1 MLKPKPKFTKKEMKK
16 DPLLETINTGYKRY
30 NEHKSMIFRAGI
42 GIIALIV
49 IIVFL
54 STRQGS
60 QQKPADILLGNALVS
75 MDTGDIENAQFQF
88 ERLSNDH
95 ASTNSGRLSSYFLG
109 YLLFNDEEH
118 ESAKAHLSRFVSRSS
133 DDKFLASAHVML
145 SNIHQEQNDQQKE
158 TEHLE
163 LAVKYSANEDNKYSI
178 ELMLAEHYAKIGQK
192 EKALSMI
199 QNMQELDD
207 LSTNDK
213 KKAEEL
219 RGTYFSL

>member
-16 DPLLETINTGYKRY
+16 DPLLETINTGFEKY
-30 NEHKSMIFRAGI
+30 NKHKSMIFRAGI

-88 ERLSNDH
+88 ELLTDDHGSTRSGKTSNYYLGSIYFDKSDYDNAKTYLERFINS
-95 ASTNSGRLSSYFLG
+95 ASENILLSSGHF
-109 YLLFNDEEH
+109 
-118 ESAKAHLSRFVSRSS
+118 
-133 DDKFLASAHVML
+133 ML
-145 SNIHQEQNDQQKE
+145 SNIYKRESNQDKE
-158 TEHLE
+158 EKHLE
-163 LAVKYSANEDNKYSI
+163 LAVKFSSI
-178 ELMLAEHYAKIGQK
+178 PHNRHSLELALAELYVDKGTKEMAMEIVQKILNL
-192 EKALSMI
+192 ENISSS
-199 QNMQELDD
+199 N
-207 LSTNDK
+207 K

-219 RGTYFSL
+219 FGFLTRK

>member
-16 DPLLETINTGYKRY
+16 DPLLETINTGYKKY

-60 QQKPADILLGNALVS
+60 QEKPADILLGNALVS

-88 ERLSNDH
+88 ELLTDEHGSTRSGKTSNYYLGSIHFDKGDYDNAKTYLERFINS
-95 ASTNSGRLSSYFLG
+95 ASENILLSSGHF
-109 YLLFNDEEH
+109 
-118 ESAKAHLSRFVSRSS
+118 
-133 DDKFLASAHVML
+133 ML
-145 SNIHQEQNDQQKE
+145 SNIYKRESNQDKE
-158 TEHLE
+158 EKHLE
-163 LAVKYSANEDNKYSI
+163 LAVKFSSI
-178 ELMLAEHYAKIGQK
+178 PHNRHSLELALAELYVDKGTEEMAMEIVQKILNLENISSG
-192 EKALSMI
+192 
-199 QNMQELDD
+199 N
-207 LSTNDK
+207 K

-219 RGTYFSL
+219 SGFLTRK